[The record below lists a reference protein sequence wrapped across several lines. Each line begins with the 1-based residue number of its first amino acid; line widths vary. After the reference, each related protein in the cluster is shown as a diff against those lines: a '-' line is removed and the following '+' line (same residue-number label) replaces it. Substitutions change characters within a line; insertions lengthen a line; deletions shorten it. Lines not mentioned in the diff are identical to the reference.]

1 MPKTSLSVLLAVGGC
16 AAAPAAD
23 LVDQLPG
30 FEKAPFNVYSGYL
43 TVPGPFEL
51 SPYDELKIHYQARA
65 RPRARARPVLTRAR
79 ARALRARL
87 FARGRSHPPAFSP
100 PRGGRSLS
108 HARAA
113 GPPPRRAAPSA
124 AVPRELGSPSD
135 GPS

>member
-51 SPYDELKIHYQARA
+51 SPYDELKIHYQFHESQGK
-65 RPRARARPVLTRAR
+65 PSDDPVVTW
-79 ARALRARL
+79 
-87 FARGRSHPPAFSP
+87 HQ
-100 PRGGRSLS
+100 GGPGGSSIYGLYGEMGYFQIDS
-108 HARAA
+108 A
-113 GPPPRRAAPSA
+113 GPHVNEFAWNNFA
-124 AVPRELGSPSD
+124 
-135 GPS
+135 